1 MTTTM
6 ECTPN
11 IGPHERARRILIGV
25 SSLTVGVLLGA
36 LLIALSIARPWR
48 VLIFAPVWVGALGI
62 FQAQEKTCVALVARG
77 QRNMDAGVETV
88 SDPVVLEQLKR
99 QARKVYLRSLLV
111 AAVVTAAAV
120 AAP

>member
-1 MTTTM
+1 M